1 MTADENARLW
11 TTRALETGH
20 GVRKAMRSVGQMAL
34 RRSNAL
40 ITKEIYSKPED
51 VDAAGMPKWRRT
63 GQLAHRETLAFED
76 DGLTAVIVNETAY
89 AVPRHEAN
97 KPGRRRINPERT
109 AHWRDDMIA
118 ELRQVFP
125 ELIHQTLVSA
135 LSGSVTADMEPAVH
149 NLSTGYP
156 APSSEES

>member
-1 MTADENARLW
+1 MTPDQNARLW
-11 TTRALETGH
+11 TTRAQETGR
-20 GVRKAMRSVGQMAL
+20 GVRKAIQSVGQMAL

-51 VDAAGMPKWRRT
+51 QTASGKPKWRRT

-89 AVPRHEAN
+89 AEPRHEAG
-97 KPGRRRINPERT
+97 KPGRRKINPNRV
-109 AHWRDDMIA
+109 AHWRDDMVA

-125 ELIHQTLVSA
+125 ELIHQTLVSSLRGTVA
-135 LSGSVTADMEPAVH
+135 ADMGPAVH

-156 APSSEES
+156 APSSEEG